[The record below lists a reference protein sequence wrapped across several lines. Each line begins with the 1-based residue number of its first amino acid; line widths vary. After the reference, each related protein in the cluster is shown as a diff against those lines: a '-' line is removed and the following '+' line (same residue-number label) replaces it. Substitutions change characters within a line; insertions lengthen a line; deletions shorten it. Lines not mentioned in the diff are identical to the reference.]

1 MAGNGRA
8 SDRRPARAVT
18 GESSRTAGP
27 PIPGVVIVWS
37 GETPMTQALRLPSL
51 GLILG
56 RELLGPRTTDDRIS
70 RQHAR
75 VRWNGTAFAITDLGS
90 RNGTYVGGTLVSES
104 EVTVTPP
111 CVLRTGRTVSVL
123 VGDVRPY
130 EGSDVVLTP
139 DGVVGPRRKVAHD
152 AMRRIGGG
160 PEAQDTVLVVGEPGA
175 GVDAAVTI
183 FHHAA
188 AREGKGKSGPLVEV
202 EATRLAEGGAAR
214 WWQGEGGE
222 PPEVVRAHGGTL
234 VVHDLTALDAAG
246 QAAISSILS
255 SGELA
260 TKSGRWPVEARVIAV
275 CEPADLDALRAAV
288 TGNTFRDDLWRR
300 LQHRVELP
308 PLRTCVEEIPH
319 WVVSRVREVL
329 PELAVHSTMIEACL
343 LRPWPGNVDE
353 LRHEVARAAML
364 ARDAGK
370 RIVRGEHLD
379 ADAGMLVAMTMG
391 ATTLA
396 PGLVETARLRRSRI
410 KNPLEP
416 GGVRAVLE
424 QHAGDLARAAI
435 TLGVHRNRLRRFI
448 AEHPE
453 LATLVSGDDAHRT
466 AVITEDE

>member
-8 SDRRPARAVT
+8 SDRRPGKTLT
-18 GESSRTAGP
+18 GEPARNAGP

-37 GETPMTQALRLPSL
+37 GESPMTQALRLPSL

-75 VRWNGTAFAITDLGS
+75 VRWNGHAFAITDLGS
-90 RNGTYVGGTLVSES
+90 RNGTYVGGSLVSES

-130 EGSDVVLTP
+130 EGGEVAVTP
-139 DGVVGPRRKVAHD
+139 DGVVGPRRALAHD
-152 AMRRIGGG
+152 AMRRIAAG
-160 PEAQDTVLVVGEPGA
+160 PEAHDSVLVVGEPGA

-188 AREGKGKSGPLVEV
+188 ARDAAGGDRPLVEL

-214 WWQGEGGE
+214 WWQGAGGA
-222 PPEVVRAHGGTL
+222 PPEVVRAHQGTL
-234 VVHDLTALDAAG
+234 VIHDLTALDAAG
-246 QAAISSILS
+246 QSAVSQILAR
-255 SGELA
+255 GEL
-260 TKSGRWPVEARVIAV
+260 TTPQGTWPVEARLIAV
-275 CEPADLDALRAAV
+275 CEPDDLDALRSAV
-288 TGNTFRDDLWRR
+288 TGNAFRDDLWRR

-308 PLRTCVEEIPH
+308 PLRSCCEEIPH
-319 WVVSRVREVL
+319 WVVSRIREVM
-329 PELAVHSTMIEACL
+329 PDLAVHSTMIEACL

-353 LRHEVARAAML
+353 LRHEVTRAAHL

-370 RIVRGEHLD
+370 RTVRGEHLD
-379 ADAGMLVAMTMG
+379 ADAGMMVALASG
-391 ATTLA
+391 ATTLS
-396 PGLVETARLRRSRI
+396 PGLLETARLRKSRV
-410 KNPLEP
+410 KNPLEL
-416 GGVRAVLE
+416 GGVRAALD
-424 QHAGDLARAAI
+424 QHGGDLARAAV

-453 LATLVSGDDAHRT
+453 LAPLVSGDDAHRT
-466 AVITEDE
+466 AVVTEDE

>member
-8 SDRRPARAVT
+8 SDRRPERTIT
-18 GESSRTAGP
+18 GESARTAGP

-37 GETPMTQALRLPSL
+37 GESPMTQALRLPSL

-90 RNGTYVGGTLVSES
+90 RNGTYVGGSLVSES
-104 EVTVTPP
+104 EVTVTAP

-130 EGSDVVLTP
+130 EGGDVAVTP
-139 DGVVGPRRKVAHD
+139 DGVVGPRRALAHE
-152 AMRRIGGG
+152 AMRRIAAG
-160 PEAQDTVLVVGEPGA
+160 PEAQDTVLVVCEAGA
-175 GVDAAVTI
+175 GVDAAVTV
-183 FHHAA
+183 FHHAS
-188 AREGKGKSGPLVEV
+188 ARDAKGSGPLIEV
-202 EATRLAEGGAAR
+202 EATRLAETGAAR

-222 PPEVVRAHGGTL
+222 PPEVARANGGTL

-246 QAAISSILS
+246 QAAIAAILT
-255 SGELA
+255 SGELV
-260 TKSGRWPVEARVIAV
+260 TKNGTWPIEARLIAV
-275 CEPADLDALRAAV
+275 CEPDDLEALRVAV
-288 TGNTFRDDLWRR
+288 AGSSFRDDLWRR

-308 PLRTCVEEIPH
+308 PLRNCYEEIPH

-329 PELAVHSTMIEACL
+329 PDLGVHSTMIEACL

-353 LRHEVARAAML
+353 LRHEVAAAAIL

-370 RIVRGEHLD
+370 RTVRGEHLD
-379 ADAGMLVAMTMG
+379 ADAGMLIALASG
-391 ATTLA
+391 ATTLS
-396 PGLVETARLRRSRI
+396 PGLLETARLRRSRV
-410 KNPLEP
+410 KNPLELP
-416 GGVRAVLE
+416 GVRAALD
-424 QHAGDLARAAI
+424 QHAGDLARAAV

-448 AEHPE
+448 ADHPD
-453 LATLVSGDDAHRT
+453 LAPLVSGEDAHRT
-466 AVITEDE
+466 AVITEDGE